1 MNPIFAPTD
10 AQRMAERV
18 RPTGRV
24 VMRQTWAHLLFL
36 HWAWDAAAVQRTLPA
51 GLTVDTFDGRAWV
64 GLVPFFMRRVRPA
77 GLCAVP
83 GISDFLELNVRTYV
97 HDAQGRPGVWFY
109 SLDCNQWLAV
119 KVARNFFHLPYEH
132 ADLVAT
138 VAAEGGEVD
147 YRARRRAGRGE
158 AVRAESRFRY
168 RAEPGGRATV
178 PGTREFFLVE
188 RYTLFA
194 HDARRGPL
202 WAGRV
207 AHAPYRFGAAEVSA
221 WDDTMLRLAG
231 FDPAGRRPDHVG
243 AAEAV
248 DVEIFGLEKL
258 GSGRAAARATAATRA
273 G

>member
-1 MNPIFAPTD
+1 
-10 AQRMAERV
+10 
-18 RPTGRV
+18 
-24 VMRQTWAHLLFL
+24 
-36 HWAWDAAAVQRTLPA
+36 
-51 GLTVDTFDGRAWV
+51 V

-132 ADLVAT
+132 ADMVAT

-158 AVRAESRFRY
+158 AAGAESRLRY
-168 RAEPGGRATV
+168 RAEPGGRETE

-194 HDARRGPL
+194 HDARRGQL

-231 FDPAGRRPDHVG
+231 FDPAGRGPDHVG

-258 GSGRAAARATAATRA
+258 GSGCAAERATAATRA